1 MSDEPSLRTLCDEDL
16 DRVWTS
22 AIDRGDEA
30 FCSRCEVEFRRRT
43 VAGST
48 SGMPSEL
55 VADLQKRLAERAGKP
70 PSRPTAKVDY
80 GNKSEAGER
89 D

>member
-1 MSDEPSLRTLCDEDL
+1 MTDTPNLTTLSDEDL
-16 DRVWTS
+16 DRVWTA
-22 AIDRGDEA
+22 AIERFDEP
-30 FCSRCEVEFRRRT
+30 FCTLCEREFRKRT
-43 VAGST
+43 IRGSRT
-48 SGMPSEL
+48 PL
-55 VADLQKRLAERAGKP
+55 VQDLEKRLAERAGKP